1 MGVMTADC
9 ENGENM
15 GLKKSLRG
23 MPKTEKFKNSSITVS
38 RSRFKLWMIRTTTL
52 ILLWTCMVQLTA
64 LGEMWAPRILK
75 GWPSCYSSSSMDVP
89 TTTAASTTTTTTTH
103 HKLVATP
110 MLAVAKQRTVTML
123 PPKSQ
128 LHFFLHYQQTAHTNK

>member
-89 TTTAASTTTTTTTH
+89 TTTAASTTTTTTH